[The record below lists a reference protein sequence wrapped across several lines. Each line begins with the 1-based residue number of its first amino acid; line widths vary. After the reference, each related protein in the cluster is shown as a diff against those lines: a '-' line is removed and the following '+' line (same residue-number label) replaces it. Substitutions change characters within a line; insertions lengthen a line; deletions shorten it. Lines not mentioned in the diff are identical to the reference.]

1 MFRDKEIEQS
11 VLACLILDNAC
22 LEKIGQLK
30 LEDFTFADTIV
41 TYKAVKELVK
51 NKEAVDVVTVNN
63 KLKEKYKELNS
74 KGLKYLSYI
83 TANVP
88 TTANYDFYVRKLKQ
102 ETNKRKLED
111 IANKLKNGSKL
122 ENTDE
127 VIKEFLMNFEETE
140 KNLDEHKY
148 IIPLA
153 EVKSVDYSKREKVIS
168 GINEIDKRIGGFY
181 MGEVSVWTG
190 KTGQGKSTFV
200 NQMVCESISQN
211 YSVCL
216 YSGELV
222 NSQLQNWINLQLA
235 GESNVI
241 TLIDEQ
247 TGKISY
253 GISKQLASQIQNW
266 YKDKLYIYN
275 NEFEM
280 NSVNHA
286 SIVEIFKQAYKK
298 YGCRVFVV
306 DNLMSARF
314 INKSKDDYYTQQSC
328 FVGELVAFAKSNNVH
343 VHIIAHPKKTVNE
356 NLESEDI
363 SGTMDIANRVD
374 NVFVISKTDKEKN
387 PEIREDGRFII
398 RKNRSDGI
406 SNCVFNLYFNNK
418 SRRFSTRIDQV
429 EKKYDWGDVPLP
441 F

>member
-11 VLACLILDNAC
+11 VLACLILDNSC
-22 LEKIGQLK
+22 LEKIKQLA
-30 LEDFTFADTIV
+30 LEDFNFEDTIA
-41 TYKAVKELVK
+41 TFKAIRELVK
-51 NKEAVDVVTVNN
+51 NKEAVDIITVNN
-63 KLKEKYKELNS
+63 KLKEKYKEIHN
-74 KGLKYLSYI
+74 KAIIYLSSI
-83 TANVP
+83 TTKLP
-88 TTANYDFYVRKLKQ
+88 TTSNYDFYVKKLKQ
-102 ETNKRKLED
+102 ETNKRKLEE
-111 IANKLKNGSKL
+111 IANKLKEGSVL
-122 ENTDE
+122 DNANDA
-127 VIKEFLMNFEETE
+127 IKEFLINFEETE
-140 KNLDEHKY
+140 KSLDEHKY
-148 IIPLA
+148 IISLA
-153 EVKSVDYSKREKVIS
+153 DVPTVDYTKRERVTS
-168 GINEIDKRIGGFY
+168 GIDEIDRRIGGFY
-181 MGEVSVWTG
+181 MGEVSIWTG

-200 NQMVCESISQN
+200 NQMVCEAINQN

-235 GESNVI
+235 GESNIIKLV
-241 TLIDEQ
+241 DEQ
-247 TGKISY
+247 TGKVNY
-253 GISKQLASQIQNW
+253 GIRRQLANQIQSW
-266 YKDKLYIYN
+266 YKDKLFIYN

-280 NSVNHA
+280 NSVNHM
-286 SIVEIFKQAYKK
+286 SIVDIFKQAYKK

-363 SGTMDIANRVD
+363 SGTMDIANRAD
-374 NVFVISKTDKEKN
+374 NVFVISKTDKERH
-387 PEIREDGRFII
+387 PELQEDGKFII

-406 SNCVFNLYFNNK
+406 NNCVFNLYFNSK
-418 SRRFSTRIDQV
+418 SRRYTTKINV
-429 EKKYDWGDVPLP
+429 YEKKYGWGDVPLP